1 MFLHLA
7 CLPLAA
13 VLINDVRTQSV
24 DGALTVDVVTSEP
37 VSRADVRGVSGGPRR
52 LYVYVQGAQASRS
65 SFGSG
70 SESVFV
76 HPRARYTKLEIPTD
90 GRCVEPMS
98 VEATAAGIRV
108 RAACQNAGVPAG
120 AFAPPVRRP
129 GKDHAEDPSPD
140 APVKAMAR
148 TRAQSDSLRAA
159 LALPADVTEGD
170 KEADSASA
178 EEPVRGATQADK
190 ADKHAGAGVAVPS
203 AVVKPAE
210 NTLVKGGK
218 PADPVNPGALAPTTQ
233 PDAPMAALASTDS
246 TGPSSSGSSGSSG
259 SESKSSSSALSTVL
273 AVVMLVGLG
282 VAAALLAR
290 RRAKGTRMIRIVE
303 TASIGPRRSLVVAY
317 IGGRTMVLGVSEAGV
332 ALLDA
337 QVGTIPAPNA
347 IEGTQSASLEEAV
360 QGLRGIA
367 QARMET
373 PAESAPTAED
383 TKHEGSLLSRLFQRA
398 QSPSE
403 SARRAH
409 EFDELLS
416 ESLADQDL
424 RRKLSLGESGRV
436 A

>member
-13 VLINDVRTQSV
+13 VLINDVRTQST
-24 DGALTVDVVTSEP
+24 DGALTIDVATSEP

-90 GRCVEPMS
+90 GRCAEPMS

-108 RAACQNAGVPAG
+108 RAACPNAGMPAG
-120 AFAPPVRRP
+120 ALAPPVRRP

-148 TRAQSDSLRAA
+148 TPAQSDSLRAA
-159 LALPADVTEGD
+159 LALPPEVTGGD
-170 KEADSASA
+170 KEADGASA
-178 EEPVRGATQADK
+178 EDVGRGAAPVDK
-190 ADKHAGAGVAVPS
+190 LVKSAALGTDPS
-203 AVVKPAE
+203 AVAKTADNTVSNGGKAAAPSKPA
-210 NTLVKGGK
+210 
-218 PADPVNPGALAPTTQ
+218 ALAPTTQ

-246 TGPSSSGSSGSSG
+246 SGPSSAGSPGSSGG
-259 SESKSSSSALSTVL
+259 ESKSSSNTFSTIL
-273 AVVMLVGLG
+273 AVLLLVGLG
-282 VAAALLAR
+282 VAATVLAR

-303 TASIGPRRSLVVAY
+303 TASIGPRRSLVVAT

-337 QVGTIPAPNA
+337 QAATIAAPVTLQ
-347 IEGTQSASLEEAV
+347 GTQSASLEEAV

-373 PAESAPTAED
+373 PAESERTAED
-383 TKHEGSLLSRLFQRA
+383 TKHEGSLLSRLFQRVP
-398 QSPSE
+398 SPTG
-403 SARRAH
+403 ATRRGH
-409 EFDELLS
+409 EFEDLLS
-416 ESLADQDL
+416 ESVEDQDL
-424 RRKLSLGESGRV
+424 RRKLSLGEAGRV